1 MTAIGTVG
9 TVAIAG
15 CTGSS
20 EGGGSGDDST
30 DQNSNST
37 TPEVDNASTSE
48 ASDTS
53 TPETVTRQFWEALVA
68 EDYSTANELLHP
80 GSLNYPLDE
89 SDVSIPDK
97 EVSSVETVTYD
108 EANERMALG
117 SEDEFDKIIEERTGA
132 PDYTIV
138 YVNFSDVGT
147 ITPVV
152 EDDGELRTV
161 YLR

>member
-1 MTAIGTVG
+1 
-9 TVAIAG
+9 
-15 CTGSS
+15 
-20 EGGGSGDDST
+20 
-30 DQNSNST
+30 
-37 TPEVDNASTSE
+37 
-48 ASDTS
+48 
-53 TPETVTRQFWEALVA
+53 
-68 EDYSTANELLHP
+68 
-80 GSLNYPLDE
+80 
-89 SDVSIPDK
+89 
-97 EVSSVETVTYD
+97 
-108 EANERMALG
+108 MALG